1 MQGEID
7 MNNGLYEGNIRRVI
21 QQEGEKL
28 LQIADNLDY
37 EKVNIAVELLL
48 NCKGKI
54 LLMGVGKSGF
64 VARKIAA
71 TFTSIGTPA
80 IYLNATDAMHGDIG
94 IVSPSDIAIVISN
107 SGESHEIIEV
117 LPFIKNRNVSIIALV
132 SNAKSTLA
140 ENADIVIDLM
150 VKQEACQY
158 NLVPTTSAA
167 AVTAFGDALA
177 LTLMEAKNI
186 GPENYALNHPAGRLG
201 KRLTLRVK
209 DLMHV
214 KESNPTI
221 YGDSNLYEIIKAISD
236 GGLGAVSVIAEDGH
250 LIGIVTDGDIRRAV
264 QNNLPNNIYDLY
276 AEQVM
281 TKDPIKVTQDI
292 LAFEAMNIMENRISQ
307 ISVLPVVDNNNV
319 SIGMI
324 RLHDIVRSGL

>member
-1 MQGEID
+1 

-94 IVSPSDIAIVISN
+94 IVSSSDIAIVISN

-140 ENADIVIDLM
+140 ENADIVIDL
-150 VKQEACQY
+150 
-158 NLVPTTSAA
+158 N
-167 AVTAFGDALA
+167 G
-177 LTLMEAKNI
+177 
-186 GPENYALNHPAGRLG
+186 
-201 KRLTLRVK
+201 
-209 DLMHV
+209 
-214 KESNPTI
+214 
-221 YGDSNLYEIIKAISD
+221 
-236 GGLGAVSVIAEDGH
+236 
-250 LIGIVTDGDIRRAV
+250 
-264 QNNLPNNIYDLY
+264 
-276 AEQVM
+276 
-281 TKDPIKVTQDI
+281 
-292 LAFEAMNIMENRISQ
+292 
-307 ISVLPVVDNNNV
+307 
-319 SIGMI
+319 
-324 RLHDIVRSGL
+324 